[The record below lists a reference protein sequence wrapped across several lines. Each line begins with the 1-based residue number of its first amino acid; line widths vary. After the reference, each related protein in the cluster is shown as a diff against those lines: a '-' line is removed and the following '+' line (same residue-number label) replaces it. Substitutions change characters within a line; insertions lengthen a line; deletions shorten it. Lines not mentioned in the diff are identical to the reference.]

1 LAAFFISKVEVTH
14 TQLLNTNQELS
25 MELEKALSENKLLK
39 KQINKLKLFL
49 DQRQISLESVLGTDN
64 SEIA

>member
-1 LAAFFISKVEVTH
+1 MEVTH